1 MLSVSHALSF
11 IIPNNSVRPI
21 VCVITAILTMRKE
34 KKNNLESIFQI
45 LSNWGWNWD
54 SNPGPRTLNH
64 QVHLPVWEWGSV

>member
-34 KKNNLESIFQI
+34 KKNNLESIFPNTFE
-45 LSNWGWNWD
+45 LGLEL
-54 SNPGPRTLNH
+54 GLEPRT
-64 QVHLPVWEWGSV
+64 QDS